1 MEWDSW
7 DGAGSLS
14 RRATGSQ
21 CGERGWGN
29 WPDWPGRTPR
39 PQEKESGTGWRLWET
54 LCSVTEGVGL
64 ADVGLVW
71 VEPRAGTDEAAGA
84 GSIGEFHLGHFLF
97 ILAVCWALCGTRA
110 HTHTHRHTIHTC
122 THDHTHCMHM
132 HTHTTHMHTHTC
144 THTTHMHTHTCTHMQ
159 YTPRTYALTTH
170 THTLTHI
177 HHTPHTPHTTHT
189 HTHTCT
195 PLFFPIILSVC
206 RALCGAHTHMYIHTQ
221 THTPL
226 FFPLCC
232 VVQHQ
237 AGRRGSGRVC
247 TVNE

>member
-1 MEWDSW
+1 M
-7 DGAGSLS
+7 
-14 RRATGSQ
+14 
-21 CGERGWGN
+21 WG
-29 WPDWPGRTPR
+29 
-39 PQEKESGTGWRLWET
+39 
-54 LCSVTEGVGL
+54 
-64 ADVGLVW
+64 
-71 VEPRAGTDEAAGA
+71 
-84 GSIGEFHLGHFLF
+84 
-97 ILAVCWALCGTRA
+97 LCGWSPGQAQMRRLGRGASVSFIWGTSCLFSLCAGPCVGRA
-110 HTHTHRHTIHTC
+110 HTHTHIDTPYTRAHMITHTACTC
-122 THDHTHCMHM
+122 THTP
-132 HTHTTHMHTHTC
+132 HTC

-206 RALCGAHTHMYIHTQ
+206 RALCEAHTHMYIHTQ